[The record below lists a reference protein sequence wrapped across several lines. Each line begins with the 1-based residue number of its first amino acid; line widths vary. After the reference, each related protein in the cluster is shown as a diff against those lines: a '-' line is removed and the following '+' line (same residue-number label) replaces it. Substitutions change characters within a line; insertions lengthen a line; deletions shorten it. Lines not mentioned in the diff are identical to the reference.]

1 MNVLSSMKIPD
12 IIAFL
17 LDLDNYIFCGKQSFE
32 SDIPH
37 IKGRGV
43 TSDNHLLA
51 DL

>member
-12 IIAFL
+12 IIVFL
-17 LDLDNYIFCGKQSFE
+17 LNLDNYIFCGEQSFE

-37 IKGRGV
+37 IEDRGV

-51 DL
+51 YL